1 MDTNLEKMTIGDLS
15 KLSGVAIETIRYY
28 EQVGILNPVSRSAS
42 GYRIFNSDSLK
53 TLHFLKHAQKLGF
66 SLSDIKELL
75 KLKADKKSNCGIVKR
90 KAKQHLKMVNDR
102 IEKLLFIKNILGNL
116 VEQCNDG
123 KTDSRCP
130 ILDCF
135 EK

>member
-1 MDTNLEKMTIGDLS
+1 MDTNLEKMTIGGLS

-53 TLHFLKHAQKLGF
+53 TLHFLKHAQELGF

-75 KLKADKKSNCGIVKR
+75 KLKADKKSNCKAVKK
-90 KAKQHLKMVNDR
+90 KAEQHLKMVNER
-102 IEKLLFIKNILGNL
+102 IEKLLVIKNILGNL
-116 VEQCNDG
+116 VKQCNDG